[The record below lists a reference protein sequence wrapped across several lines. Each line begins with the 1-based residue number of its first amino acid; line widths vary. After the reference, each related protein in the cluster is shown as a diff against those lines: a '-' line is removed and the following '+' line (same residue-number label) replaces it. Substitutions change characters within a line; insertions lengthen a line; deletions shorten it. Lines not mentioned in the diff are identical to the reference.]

1 MLSGYGKLLRK
12 IRIDHGELLYDMAKK
27 LKISPTMLSYIE
39 NGKREIPQ
47 DFTEKVITC
56 YGLREDIA
64 EQLRLEE
71 SQYRKTIKMELSSID
86 SIEKRK
92 TVMLFARTFNN
103 INDEVLAKIRKLLEG
118 ENGDSI

>member
-12 IRIDHGELLYDMAKK
+12 IRIDYGELLYDMAKK

-103 INDEVLAKIRKLLEG
+103 INDEVLAKIRKLLEKG
-118 ENGDSI
+118 KC